1 MTEDR
6 LQKLYDKIRTIP
18 DFPEQGIQFKDFT
31 PLLAENETLELTSK
45 LLKKPFIGN
54 RVNKVAGLE
63 SRGFLFGIRL
73 AQDLKAGF
81 VPVRK
86 PGRLPYETVSLT
98 YELEYGADTLEIHI
112 DGIQK
117 GDNVIIHDDLVAT
130 GGTAMAC
137 ARLIEKLGGNIIGF
151 SFIMQINS
159 LAGFK
164 TLQKSY
170 PCYSV
175 LSV

>member
-1 MTEDR
+1 MNEDK

-18 DFPEQGIQFKDFT
+18 DFPKQGIQFKDFT
-31 PLLAENETLELTSK
+31 PLMAENETLELTSRLLTEPFKGK
-45 LLKKPFIGN
+45 L
-54 RVNKVAGLE
+54 VNKVAGLE
-63 SRGFLFGIRL
+63 SRGFLFGLRL

-86 PGRLPYETVSLT
+86 PGRLPHETVSQT
-98 YELEYGADTLEIHI
+98 YELEYGTDTIEIHA

-117 GDNVIIHDDLVAT
+117 GDNVIVHDDLVAT

-151 SFIMQINS
+151 SFIMQIDS
-159 LAGFK
+159 LTGFK
-164 TLQKSY
+164 TIKKSY
-170 PCYSV
+170 SCYSL